1 MKHSAS
7 TTRADSVST
16 NLSAKKYMK
25 IGCVLKN
32 KPAHLKNVHSDT
44 PKHADIFYKEEICR
58 FGEDC
63 SYAHKK
69 VMNKDMKF
77 EEMKD
82 KHENEINDIKDE
94 MDKLKETISLMQN
107 KITELNQEIQSSK
120 TINISEI
127 VGLVVSLLDNT
138 KTSEKSSNT
147 ANTNESLMQ
156 CAICAFKSE
165 NEEQRICHMREE
177 HEDCFCCYLCDKYF
191 ETKQSMKYHNEFIHN

>member
-1 MKHSAS
+1 MSCK
-7 TTRADSVST
+7 
-16 NLSAKKYMK
+16 
-25 IGCVLKN
+25 
-32 KPAHLKNVHSDT
+32 
-44 PKHADIFYKEEICR
+44 
-58 FGEDC
+58 
-63 SYAHKK
+63 
-69 VMNKDMKF
+69 KF

-138 KTSEKSSNT
+138 QTSEKSSNT

-156 CAICAFKSE
+156 CDICDFKSE
-165 NEEQRICHMREE
+165 HEKQRISHMREE

-191 ETKQSMKYHNEFIHN
+191 ETKQSMKYHNKFIHNEKYNLTESECEDTPKINCNEVNQQQKKHKKKKKGANK